1 MSIVFRVETRSKTA
15 LQFIEFIKTLPFVKM
30 EEATKKMNKETI
42 KALEEV
48 EQGKAEKLSLE
59 EFRNQLFS

>member
-30 EEATKKMNKETI
+30 EEPTKKMNKETI

>member
-1 MSIVFRVETRSKTA
+1 MSVVFRVETKSRAA

-30 EEATKKMNKETI
+30 EEPTKKMNKETI
-42 KALEEV
+42 KAIEEV
-48 EQGKAEKLSLE
+48 EQGKTERLSLE